1 MMSPDNAS
9 PALDKHAVDQIHSDL
24 TFCINYL
31 NAHNC
36 NAHAHHIT
44 DPVLR
49 SPALYVRTKS
59 YVHAQPTLESFP
71 NSSNEVHIFTLMQE
85 NADHTVYA
93 NSLRQSDTRTFN
105 LTNTHTH
112 THRNVIIGREAD

>member
-24 TFCINYL
+24 TFCIIYL

-59 YVHAQPTLESFP
+59 YVHAQPT
-71 NSSNEVHIFTLMQE
+71 SNLFQIRQKNTHIFTLMQE

-93 NSLRQSDTRTFN
+93 NSLRQSVTHTFN